1 MSSRIYVIGTG
12 GFAKEVAQLAAVV
25 NSNGRQRWS
34 SIEYLC
40 ETPDDIGKP
49 MPFGK
54 VTGTDEILAKLK
66 SPADVAIGIGN
77 PKVRQRLAALIS
89 RNPFLS
95 APNLV
100 HPNAEVNLE
109 YVHLGRGNLITRG
122 SAFTCDIVVGD
133 FNVFNLNCTIGH
145 DCRIGSYNVI
155 NPGCNVSGGV
165 HLADACLLGTGSAVL
180 EGLGICD
187 DVVVG
192 AGAIVSKSIQAP
204 AVYVGVPARP
214 LR

>member
-1 MSSRIYVIGTG
+1 MSRTLYVIGTG
-12 GFAKEVAQLAAVV
+12 GFAKEVAQLADVV
-25 NSNGRQRWS
+25 NSNGTRRWS

-40 ETPDDIGKP
+40 ETPDEIAKP

-54 VTGTDEILAKLK
+54 VTGTDETLAALTT
-66 SPADVAIGIGN
+66 PADFAIGIGI
-77 PKVRQRLAALIS
+77 PKVRQRLAFRLS
-89 RNPFLS
+89 QNPFLS

-100 HPNAEVNLE
+100 HPNSEVDPVH
-109 YVHLGRGNLITRG
+109 VHLGRGNLITRG
-122 SAFTCDIVVGD
+122 SAFTCAIEVGD

-145 DCRIGSYNVI
+145 DCRIGSFNVI
-155 NPGCNVSGGV
+155 NPGCNISGGV
-165 HLADACLLGTGSAVL
+165 HLADACLLGTGSLVL

-192 AGAIVSKSIQAP
+192 GGAVVSKSIHAP
-204 AVYVGVPARP
+204 GVYIGVPARP